1 LHLVSAQSGLNN
13 MESVLITCTLG
24 ALIYLVVRRVQI
36 KDKEDFEK
44 RDN

>member
-1 LHLVSAQSGLNN
+1 MND
-13 MESVLITCTLG
+13 MESIFGTLLLG
-24 ALIYLVVRRVQI
+24 AFIYFVVRRVQI